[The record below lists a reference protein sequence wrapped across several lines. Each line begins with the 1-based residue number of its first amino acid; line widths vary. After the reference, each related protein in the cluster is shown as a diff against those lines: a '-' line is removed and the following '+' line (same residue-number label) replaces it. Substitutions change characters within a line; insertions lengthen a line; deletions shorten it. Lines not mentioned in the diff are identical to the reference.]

1 MNKKIIVTGGA
12 GYIGSHI
19 CKKLKKE
26 NFEPIVLDNFS
37 SGYKKNVKWG
47 KYYNVDLINKDKL
60 FKIIDLINPKAVIH
74 MAANIEAGESSKKI
88 EKFYNNNVL
97 CTLNLMNA
105 LSKKKIRYI
114 VFSSSAAVYGNTE
127 KIPIKESSRQI
138 PDNVYGSTKL
148 IAEEVIK
155 NYSDSKNMNFC
166 NLRYFNVAGA
176 DKDLQIGENHQPE
189 THLIPLLI
197 DAIVRKKKFN
207 LYGNNYNTKDGTCI
221 RDFIHVEDLADA
233 HLFALKKIFKKKINY
248 AINVGSGSGYSVKE
262 IITETEKQLKLKAK
276 IKIQKRRSG
285 DIKRLIACIKLA
297 KKKIN
302 WTPKKKI
309 RDIVNS
315 SIKYY
320 LKLNNIKNF

>member
-37 SGYKKNVKWG
+37 SGYRENVKWG
-47 KYYNVDLINKDKL
+47 KYYTIDLINQNKL
-60 FKIIDLINPKAVIH
+60 IKIIDHINPKAVIH

-105 LSKKKIRYI
+105 ISKKKIKYI
-114 VFSSSAAVYGNTE
+114 VFSSTAAVYGNT
-127 KIPIKESSRQI
+127 KKTPIKENFRQI

-148 IAEEVIK
+148 IAEEIIK
-155 NYSDSKNMNFC
+155 NYANSKKINFC

-176 DKDLQIGENHQPE
+176 DEDLQTGENHQPE

-197 DAIVRKKKFN
+197 EAIIKKKRFN
-207 LYGNNYNTKDGTCI
+207 LYGNNYDTRDGTCI
-221 RDFIHVEDLADA
+221 RDFIHVEDLANA
-233 HLFALKKIFKKKINY
+233 HILALKMIFKKKINN

-262 IITETEKQLKLKAK
+262 IISETENQLKLKAK
-276 IKIQKRRSG
+276 IKIQKRRDG
-285 DIKRLIACIKLA
+285 DIKKLISCIKLA
-297 KKKIN
+297 EKKIN
-302 WTPKKKI
+302 WRPQKKI
-309 RDIVNS
+309 EDIISS